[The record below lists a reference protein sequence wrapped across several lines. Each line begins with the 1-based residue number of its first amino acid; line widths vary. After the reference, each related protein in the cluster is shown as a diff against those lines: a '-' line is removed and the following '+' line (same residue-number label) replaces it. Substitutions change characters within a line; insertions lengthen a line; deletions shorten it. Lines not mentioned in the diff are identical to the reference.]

1 MLIQL
6 KKEFFL
12 NADHIV
18 SAEIIPLE
26 SNAFSV
32 VIKSS
37 STNQGNK
44 GTINIDFEDY
54 DAARTLINK
63 IKKALK

>member
-6 KKEFFL
+6 KKDFFL

-26 SNAFSV
+26 SNSFSV
-32 VIKSS
+32 MM
-37 STNQGNK
+37 
-44 GTINIDFEDY
+44 
-54 DAARTLINK
+54 ALLH
-63 IKKALK
+63 KAIL

>member
-6 KKEFFL
+6 KKDFFL

-44 GTINIDFEDY
+44 GTINIDFED
-54 DAARTLINK
+54 
-63 IKKALK
+63 